1 MIREKFSIKIEKQEG
16 TRSFQRKVEGTFYS
30 IGISTNGFQTNFT
43 SEMTREEM
51 QVLIGYL
58 VTWDNIEKEKERDAR
73 NVESLQEM

>member
-1 MIREKFSIKIEKQEG
+1 MIREKFSTRIDKQEG

-51 QVLIGYL
+51 QLLLQELIL
-58 VTWDNIEKEKERDAR
+58 WDNREGE
-73 NVESLQEM
+73 NVD